1 MDSSNVKSN
10 PNPREKA
17 NLLSVL
23 FWWWT
28 IGLFKAGYK
37 KVLQTDDL
45 YDPLKTDRSHVL
57 GDRLE
62 KRWTIELEN
71 SKKSKRRP
79 SFLRAIFRTFL
90 WEYSWLALMQILNEF
105 LLRLGTPMLL
115 GGLLRYFRKNTTETY
130 ETALLYAGGI
140 CLATAMNVIFL
151 NQSIFGAFHVG
162 AKIRVAACSVVYRKA
177 LRLSKTALGETAPGK
192 IVNLVANDVNRFDLV
207 SIFIH
212 HMWSAPLSGLIIAYF
227 LYTEAGYA
235 GLIGI
240 AAVFIV
246 VPIQSYTG
254 KLSSKFRMQTAMKTD
269 ERVRLMDEIISGV
282 QVIKMYAWE
291 KPFCALIETARKLEL
306 QVVTKSSYIRGI
318 YMTFNLFTTRMALY
332 STLISMLLFGNE
344 LTADKVF
351 VFSSYF
357 NILAHTMSGMF
368 VRGFAEIAEC
378 LVAVRRLQHFLL
390 YEEFQEKGVSLSK
403 FAASLNGSINSD
415 TKQTSD
421 KPSRHDLPYIDDEVD
436 GYENLDESSERR
448 RHNGLV
454 VVASDLLKN
463 TANLVGEE
471 KRSSL
476 MNEEICAVRMDN
488 VTAKWELGHSE
499 NTLEGVNLE
508 IEKGKMYAVIG
519 MVGAGKSS
527 FLSAIL
533 GEIDVTEGQ
542 VKVNGT
548 VSYAGQE
555 AWVFGSTVRQNILF
569 GQSYD
574 RHRYQKVIKACSL
587 TRDFKQFPQGD
598 QTTVGE
604 RGSSLSGGQK
614 ARINLARS
622 LYRQADIYLLDDPLS
637 AVDTHVSKHLFE
649 ECMQRYLAGKTRILA
664 THQLQYVKT
673 VDAIILIEQGKVT
686 VFTTYQDLLNRRPD
700 YAQLLAAETEGNDDS
715 SLEKSVM
722 RRQFSSS
729 STRSRTPEASTA
741 GTDDEDED
749 EDPEKLNDGFEGT
762 SRGTVKG
769 PIFLKYFQ
777 TGANLCLATT
787 VLLLF
792 LCTQFTVSLNDY
804 FIPILVNEEESRHYN
819 LLQSS
824 LNATNE
830 TSIDTSDLSSTY
842 SYLYIYTAIIVGI
855 FTIGITRSLIFY
867 KVCILCSQKLHDMA
881 FSALIRTGMRFFDT
895 NPSGRIL
902 NRFSKDMGA
911 IDELLPKAILDAG
924 QICMMMVGSL
934 VVSCSVNPLFLIP
947 ILFLGFVFYW
957 IRKVFLK
964 TSKNIKRM
972 EGVTRSPVFTHL
984 NATLNGLSTIRAYC
998 AQDILKK
1005 EFDKLQ
1011 DVHTSTVYMYIVAS
1025 TAFGF
1030 SLDVFCL
1037 VFISLVTFSFLLL
1050 EQAFSGGEVGLAI
1063 TQVMAMTGMI
1073 QWGMRQNAEVANQM
1087 MAVERVLEY
1096 TQITPEP
1103 NLRDKGKF
1111 VKKNE
1116 RAIALPANAPKNWP
1130 VSGTIKFNNVYMRYA
1145 EEEPPVLKGL
1155 NIVIHAGEKIG
1166 IVGRTGA
1173 GKSSLISALF
1183 RLAKVEGMIE
1193 IDGVDAASICLE
1205 DLRCN
1210 ISIIPQDPVLFSG
1223 TLRRNLDPFNE
1234 FSDKALWEALEEVEL
1249 KDAVVTAG
1257 TGLESRVLDRG
1268 SNYSVGQRQLVCLAR
1283 AILRNNRI
1291 LMLDEATANVDPHT
1305 DALIQRTIRKK
1316 FARCT
1321 VLTIAHRLI
1330 TIMDSDKVLVM
1341 DKGRMAEYEHP
1352 HILLQN
1358 GYSHFTSLVK
1368 ETDRA
1373 MYDQLVK
1380 IAKQSYIAKH
1390 GER

>member
-1 MDSSNVKSN
+1 MDSSSVKSN

-17 NLLSVL
+17 SLVSVL
-23 FWWWT
+23 LWWWT
-28 IGLFKAGYK
+28 IGLFKTGYK

-71 SKKSKRRP
+71 ARKNKRGP

-90 WEYSWLALMQILNEF
+90 WEYTLLGLMQIVNEF
-105 LLRLGTPMLL
+105 VLRLGTPILL
-115 GGLLRYFRKNTTETY
+115 GGLLRYFKKNTTETY

-140 CLATAMNVIFL
+140 CIATLINVVLF
-151 NQSIFGAFHVG
+151 NQAIFGAFHVG
-162 AKIRVAACSVVYRKA
+162 AKIRIAACSVVYRKA

-192 IVNLVANDVNRFDLV
+192 VVNLVANDVNRFDLV
-207 SIFIH
+207 SVFIH
-212 HMWSAPLSGLIIAYF
+212 HMWSAPLSALIIAYF

-240 AAVFIV
+240 AAVFVV

-254 KLSSKFRMQTAMKTD
+254 KLSSKFRLQTAVKTD

-291 KPFCALIETARKLEL
+291 KPFCALIETARRLEL

-332 STLISMLLFGNE
+332 CTLVSMMLLGND

-378 LVAVRRLQHFLL
+378 LVAVRRLQHFLM
-390 YEEFQEKGVSLSK
+390 YDEFQEKGFHLNK
-403 FAASLNGSINSD
+403 FAASLNGSINMD
-415 TKQTSD
+415 AKQASNKTS
-421 KPSRHDLPYIDDEVD
+421 RNDLPYIDDEIE
-436 GYENLDESSERR
+436 GYENLDRSEEKRK
-448 RHNGLV
+448 HNGLV
-454 VVASDLLKN
+454 VVASDLLRN
-463 TANLVGEE
+463 TATLIEDK
-471 KRSSL
+471 KRTSVA
-476 MNEEICAVRMDN
+476 NEESCAVKIVN
-488 VTAKWELGHSE
+488 VTAKWEPSQSE
-499 NTLEGVNLE
+499 STLEGLNLE
-508 IEKGKMYAVIG
+508 IEKGKTYAVIG

-533 GEIDVTEGQ
+533 GEIEVTEGQ
-542 VKVNGT
+542 IKVNGSL
-548 VSYAGQE
+548 SYAGQE

-569 GQSYD
+569 GQPYD
-574 RHRYQKVIKACSL
+574 RPRYQRVVKACSL
-587 TRDFKQFPQGD
+587 LRDFKQFPQGD
-598 QTTVGE
+598 QTVVGE

-649 ECMQRYLAGKTRILA
+649 ECIQRFLSGKTRILA
-664 THQLQYVKT
+664 THQLQYVKS
-673 VDAIILIEQGKVT
+673 VDTIVLIEQGKIT
-686 VFTTYQDLLNRRPD
+686 VFTSYQELLDKRPE
-700 YAQLLAAETEGNDDS
+700 YCKLLAEGGEPHDDS
-715 SLEKSVM
+715 SLEKSGM

-729 STRSRTPEASTA
+729 STRSRTPEASSC
-741 GTDDEDED
+741 GTDDEEED
-749 EDPEKLNDGFEGT
+749 EDPEKQNDGFEGT

-769 PIFLKYFQ
+769 PIFIKYFQ

-792 LCTQFTVSLNDY
+792 LITQCIVSLNDY
-804 FIPILVNEEESRHYN
+804 FVPILVNVEETRHLN
-819 LLQSS
+819 AN
-824 LNATNE
+824 LNATND
-830 TSIDTSDLSSTY
+830 TMTIDQSDISSSY
-842 SYLYIYTAIIVGI
+842 PYLYIYTAIVLGI
-855 FTIGITRSLIFY
+855 FMIGITRSLIFY

-934 VVSCSVNPLFLIP
+934 VVSCIVNVLFLVP
-947 ILFLGFVFYW
+947 IVFLGFVFYW

-972 EGVTRSPVFTHL
+972 EGMTRSPVFTHL
-984 NATLNGLSTIRAYC
+984 NATLNGLTTIRAYC
-998 AQDILKK
+998 AQEILKK

-1011 DVHTSTVYMYIVAS
+1011 DVHTSTFYMYVVAS

-1030 SLDVFCL
+1030 SLDIFCL
-1037 VFISLVTFSFLLL
+1037 VFTSLVTFSFLLL
-1050 EQAFSGGEVGLAI
+1050 QQSFSGGEVGLAI

-1096 TQITPEP
+1096 TQIAPEP
-1103 NLRDKGKF
+1103 NLRDRGKF
-1111 VKKNE
+1111 AKKTE
-1116 RAIALPANAPKNWP
+1116 KAVALPADAPAKWP
-1130 VSGTIKFNNVYMRYA
+1130 AEGTIQFKQIYMRYV
-1145 EEEPPVLKGL
+1145 EDDPPVLKGL
-1155 NIVIHAGEKIG
+1155 NIVISAGEKVG

-1173 GKSSLISALF
+1173 GKSSLIAALF
-1183 RLAKVEGMIE
+1183 RLAKIEGAIE
-1193 IDGVDAASICLE
+1193 IDGINTGSICLE
-1205 DLRCN
+1205 DLRRK

-1234 FSDKALWEALEEVEL
+1234 FSDDALWEVLEEVEL

-1257 TGLESRVLDRG
+1257 TGLGSRVFDRG

-1305 DALIQRTIRKK
+1305 DALIQHTIRQK
-1316 FARCT
+1316 FAKCT

-1330 TIMDSDKVLVM
+1330 TIMDSDRVLVM
-1341 DKGRMAEYEHP
+1341 DKGRMAEYDHP

-1358 GYSHFTSLVK
+1358 SYSQFTSLVK

-1380 IAKQSYIAKH
+1380 IARQAYVAKH